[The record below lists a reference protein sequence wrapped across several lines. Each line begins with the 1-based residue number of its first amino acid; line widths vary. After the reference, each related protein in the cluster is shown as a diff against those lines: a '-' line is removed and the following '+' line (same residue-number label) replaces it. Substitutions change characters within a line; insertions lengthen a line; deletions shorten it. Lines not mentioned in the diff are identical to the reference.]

1 MTPSVALLLLAAS
14 LLPSQEGNTSL
25 LGVVAADGKD
35 GASIALVLPD
45 SPAGAAGLKKGD
57 LIQQI
62 GDVKV
67 RKASDVDAAMKQ
79 TQPGRDVTIRFTR
92 GKEAKT
98 ATARPIA
105 RQSYRSDTL
114 KPRRRGEIGFKAPDW
129 HATSWAGVKG
139 NPPSREAT
147 KGKVVVIHAFQS
159 W

>member
-1 MTPSVALLLLAAS
+1 MTLLVALLLLAPS
-14 LLPSQEGNTSL
+14 LRPSQEENTAL
-25 LGVVAADGKD
+25 LGIVAADGKE
-35 GASIALVLPD
+35 GASIEFVLPD
-45 SPAGAAGLKKGD
+45 SPAGTAGLKKGD

-67 RKASDVDAAMKQ
+67 QKASDVDAAMKQ

-92 GKEAKT
+92 GKETKT

-105 RQSYRSDTL
+105 RKSYSSDGL
-114 KPRRRGEIGFKAPDW
+114 KPQRRGKIGFKAPDW
-129 HATSWAGVKG
+129 HAASWSGVKG
-139 NPPSREAT
+139 DPPSRETT

>member
-1 MTPSVALLLLAAS
+1 MAPSAALFLLAAS
-14 LLPSQEGNTSL
+14 LMESQEGNTAL
-25 LGVVAADGKD
+25 LGVVATDGKD
-35 GASIALVLPD
+35 GASIACVLPD
-45 SPAGAAGLKKGD
+45 SPAGTAGLKKGD

-79 TQPGRDVTIRFTR
+79 AQPGRDVTIRFTR

-98 ATARPIA
+98 ATARPVA
-105 RQSYRSDTL
+105 RQSYRSDAL
-114 KPRRRGEIGFKAPDW
+114 KPQTRGKIGFKAPDW
-129 HATSWAGVKG
+129 HVASWSGVKG
-139 NPPSREAT
+139 NPPSRETT